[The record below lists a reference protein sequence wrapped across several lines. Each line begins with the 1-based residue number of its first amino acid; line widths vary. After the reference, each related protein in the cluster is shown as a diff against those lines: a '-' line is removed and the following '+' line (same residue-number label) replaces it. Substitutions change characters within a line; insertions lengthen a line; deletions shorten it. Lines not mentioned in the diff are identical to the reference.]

1 MKVIFLKDV
10 PRIAKKNDV
19 KEMNDGYAI
28 NFLFPRKLAKVATA
42 QALKELEESKK
53 DIILKKEIQEDLLFK
68 NLEEIKNKQITIKAK
83 ADEKGSLFSSISK
96 KDMVQEMEKEYRAQ
110 ISENFIILDKPI
122 KQIGE
127 FEIPIQIKNK
137 KSFFKLVIERI

>member
-19 KEMNDGYAI
+19 KEINDGYAI
-28 NFLFPRKLAKVATA
+28 NFLFPRKLAKVATS
-42 QALKELEESKK
+42 QALKELEISKK